1 MSFEDIKYTM
11 IEADKGEGTNIEDDE
26 KKLDFPGLK
35 NLFLSTQ
42 GKAMIGSTPK
52 AYNAELGK
60 INDNIVEVPLLTVD
74 FEKWLKDN
82 YGNEDDD

>member
-1 MSFEDIKYTM
+1 MSLGDIKHTM
-11 IEADKGEGTNIEDDE
+11 IESDKGEGTKIEDDE

-42 GKAMIGSTPK
+42 GKAMIGSNPK
-52 AYNAELGK
+52 IYNAELDK

-82 YGNEDDD
+82 YGNEDGD